1 MAAGTGKVINRPYE
15 TGQPTGGNVV
25 CSRNPI
31 CRLLLL
37 CLVLML
43 GMPEAVSRSGE
54 ATETY
59 REAYDQG
66 FRDGRIAGA
75 RDRAQNRRFDLAN
88 EQEFQ
93 SADHG
98 FDEQRHEREVFILGY
113 RRGFEDGYEQ
123 GYGLENEGQEP
134 VPSSPMSVPVA
145 DDSRPPA
152 RTIRRSRARDE
163 LLPAELKIRLDL
175 LDSLSTKY
183 SKVGD
188 TFQGRVVEDVIFER
202 QELIPRGTRVIGAV
216 SFLKRAGRIKGR
228 AKMSLRFD
236 ELRFPDGRLAAI
248 EASVLKVEPGRGEKV
263 RDDEDIIVSGPSK
276 GRDAKKVGRS
286 STLGALIGAIAGGTG
301 GAGVGAAAG
310 AVAGLANV
318 LVTRGRD
325 AELEAGTQLTIKLDQ
340 EARVMLSRP

>member
-1 MAAGTGKVINRPYE
+1 
-15 TGQPTGGNVV
+15 
-25 CSRNPI
+25 
-31 CRLLLL
+31 
-37 CLVLML
+37 ML

-175 LDSLSTKY
+175 LGLAQHQVQQSWRCLPRAS
-183 SKVGD
+183 
-188 TFQGRVVEDVIFER
+188 GRGCDLR
-202 QELIPRGTRVIGAV
+202 ATRVDPTRHPGCRCGFLSQTSGADQ
-216 SFLKRAGRIKGR
+216 RPGQ
-228 AKMSLRFD
+228 D
-236 ELRFPDGRLAAI
+236 E
-248 EASVLKVEPGRGEKV
+248 S
-263 RDDEDIIVSGPSK
+263 
-276 GRDAKKVGRS
+276 
-286 STLGALIGAIAGGTG
+286 AL
-301 GAGVGAAAG
+301 
-310 AVAGLANV
+310 
-318 LVTRGRD
+318 
-325 AELEAGTQLTIKLDQ
+325 
-340 EARVMLSRP
+340 